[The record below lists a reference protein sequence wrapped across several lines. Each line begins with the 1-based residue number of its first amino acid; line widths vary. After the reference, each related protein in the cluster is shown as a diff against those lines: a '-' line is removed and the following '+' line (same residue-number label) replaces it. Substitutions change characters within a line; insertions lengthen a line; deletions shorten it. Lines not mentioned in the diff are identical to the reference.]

1 MASTVKRH
9 RQNTE
14 GDAPRHKKTR
24 TDNSS
29 VTSPE
34 TSTIIGTSFPASEK
48 KIDSNGDFY
57 WNISRLRRLTVSSFK
72 GRILVSVREYYEK
85 DGQEL
90 PGKKG
95 ISMPLDQFNT
105 LIQLIP
111 NVETAIKE
119 KGGSLDRPNYVDGE
133 SKESS
138 GSNPA
143 QESSGSESDKS
154 EDN

>member
-1 MASTVKRH
+1 MKRMDKNSRVKRLDLYYTLH
-9 RQNTE
+9 PIYPQTCSHGRPSFASANT
-14 GDAPRHKKTR
+14 G
-24 TDNSS
+24 
-29 VTSPE
+29 
-34 TSTIIGTSFPASEK
+34 
-48 KIDSNGDFY
+48 
-57 WNISRLRRLTVSSFK
+57 L
-72 GRILVSVREYYEK
+72 
-85 DGQEL
+85 Q
-90 PGKKG
+90 G